1 MSAKPTRTNMLN
13 HRSEKPSA
21 LSKVPTLIGWNQ
33 AAGNVKPMNLPCPD
47 KEDTGT
53 SRPEKFTA
61 GMTERTALAKTAD
74 TCVWV
79 KVETSCPKPVVEN
92 TYSSVPTASAA
103 KEPFTGTWKTNS
115 DISSR
120 RVNVNIPTATYGTC
134 FP

>member
-13 HRSEKPSA
+13 QRSGKPNA

-33 AAGNVKPMNLPCPD
+33 A
-47 KEDTGT
+47 
-53 SRPEKFTA
+53 A

-92 TYSSVPTASAA
+92 TYSSVPSASAP
-103 KEPFTGTWKTNS
+103 KEPWTGTWNTSS

-120 RVNVNIPTATYGTC
+120 RANVDIPTATYGTC
-134 FP
+134 LPARNSNLL